1 MTNCNG
7 RMHYPMKLTS
17 LRLLPLAIVLLLA
30 FSGCAG
36 KAFRDGK
43 QALLEGEYDESV
55 ADFQRAAKKK
65 PEKHEYRLY
74 LQRAKI
80 QSALFHLHKG
90 RQMRSAGDLDG
101 ALQEFQLAV
110 IFDPS
115 LEGAAQEAVATQKA
129 QQNDQYYKQAET
141 LLKNGEPEKARRMII
156 EVLAGD
162 PENRKAKSLLNE
174 IDERL
179 KLTGHRM
186 EHLFKSTKPVTLEFK
201 KTDLREVFVIL
212 SRLAGKNFILDEKI
226 PKETVD
232 LELKNINLL
241 QSFELLLNLYKLKA
255 KPLNHDTV
263 LVFPDSSDKAKQYDD
278 YKIKTYYLSHISAK
292 HAVNLLR
299 TMLKIKDIFVHEELN
314 ALVFRER
321 PEVIQLAE
329 QIIAATDRA
338 DSEVLFEL
346 ELIEVNHS
354 DVLVF
359 GPSLNPNSVSLGMAK
374 GSNIVASGLSAGD
387 ATTNLVE
394 SFSSLETLYTLPTV
408 VFDFQKTQ
416 GGSEILS
423 TPKIRVKNRG
433 KAKVHVGTREPVI
446 TVTTTGETS
455 TDSIQYVD
463 VGVKLDIEPQIQL
476 NNTVVTNLSLEVS
489 SVTEKNTTA
498 NGSLALSISTTNA
511 QTLLTL
517 KNGERTVIGGLI
529 RDDNTK
535 TRKIIPLLGDLPL
548 IGRLFTNHNKDKKK
562 REILLSITPH
572 ILQNVDLPDASLT
585 DLWSGSEGE
594 LKAAANFASFL
605 TPMDPA
611 EEEESL
617 SEEKT
622 VSPAGEAP
630 AETAEAP
637 EAPPVPDEEQS
648 LIEVESVE
656 EPVLPT
662 LSESGQ
668 PSFLLTAPR
677 SVTVGDTFEVVVGIT
692 GATDLHS
699 ASMNFSCN
707 GDRVEVLEISQGDFL
722 GKGGE
727 QTRFSARQGPETR
740 DYAIAFNLP
749 ESQAGA
755 SGDGTLAKLLCKAT
769 HAGQVLLG
777 IEGTDFLDSQGRP
790 MTLPAR
796 KLLFNVE

>member
-1 MTNCNG
+1 
-7 RMHYPMKLTS
+7 
-17 LRLLPLAIVLLLA
+17 LLLA
-30 FSGCAG
+30 LSGCAA

-43 QALLEGEYDESV
+43 QALLEGEYDDSV
-55 ADFQRAAKKK
+55 AYLQRAAQKR
-65 PEKHEYRLY
+65 PESHEYRMY

-80 QSALFHLHKG
+80 QTALFHLHQG
-90 RQMRSAGDLDG
+90 RQLRSAGDFDR

-110 IFDPS
+110 VLDPS
-115 LEGAAQEAVATQKA
+115 LEAAVQEALATQKA
-129 QQNDQYYKQAET
+129 QQSAKDYKQAET
-141 LLKNGEPEKARRMII
+141 LLKNGELENARRMINEI
-156 EVLAGD
+156 LAGD
-162 PENRKAKSLLNE
+162 PGNQKAKNLLKE

-179 KLTGHRM
+179 KITGHRL
-186 EHLFKSTKPVTLEFK
+186 EHLFNSTKPVSLEFK
-201 KTDLREVFVIL
+201 RTDLREAFEIL

-226 PKETVD
+226 PKEMVD
-232 LELKNINLL
+232 LELKNITLL

-255 KPLNHDTV
+255 KPLNDKTV
-263 LVFPDSSDKAKQYDD
+263 LVFPDSTDKAKQFDD
-278 YKIKTYYLSHISAK
+278 YKIKTCYLSHISAK
-292 HAVNLLR
+292 QAVNLLR

-394 SFSSLETLYTLPTV
+394 SFSSLDALYTLPTV
-408 VFDFQKTQ
+408 VFDFQKTL
-416 GGSEILS
+416 GDSEVLS

-455 TDSIQYVD
+455 TDNIQYVD

-476 NNTVVTNLSLEVS
+476 DNTVVTNLSLEVS
-489 SVTEKNTTA
+489 SVTTRNTTA

-535 TRKIIPLLGDLPL
+535 TRKIIPLLGNLPL

-594 LKAAANFASFL
+594 LKTAANFAAFL
-605 TPMDPA
+605 TPMEPVA
-611 EEEESL
+611 EEEEAPESP
-617 SEEKT
+617 SEEKM
-622 VSPAGEAP
+622 V
-630 AETAEAP
+630 EAP
-637 EAPPVPDEEQS
+637 EVPPVPGEAQPP
-648 LIEVESVE
+648 IQVESVE
-656 EPVLPT
+656 EPELPT
-662 LSESGQ
+662 LSGSGR

-677 SVTVGDTFEVVVGIT
+677 TVAVGDTFEVVVGIT
-692 GATDLHS
+692 GATDLRS
-699 ASMNFSCN
+699 ASMTLSSN
-707 GDRVEVLEISQGDFL
+707 GDRVEVLGITQGGFL

-727 QTRFSARQGPETR
+727 KTHFSARQSPENR
-740 DYAIAFNLP
+740 GYAIDYNLP

-755 SGDGTLAKLLCKAT
+755 SGDGSLAKLQCKAT
-769 HAGQVLLG
+769 QAGQVLLG
-777 IEGTDFLDSQGRP
+777 IAGDNFQDSQGRP
-790 MTLPAR
+790 ITVPAR
-796 KLLFNVE
+796 KVLFNIE

>member
-1 MTNCNG
+1 M
-7 RMHYPMKLTS
+7 RLTS
-17 LRLLPLAIVLLLA
+17 LRLLPLVIVLLLA
-30 FSGCAG
+30 LSGCAA

-43 QALLEGEYDESV
+43 QALLEGEYDDSV
-55 ADFQRAAKKK
+55 AYLQRAAQKR
-65 PEKHEYRLY
+65 PESHEYRMY

-80 QSALFHLHKG
+80 QTALFHLHQG
-90 RQMRSAGDLDG
+90 RQLRSAGDFDR

-110 IFDPS
+110 VLDPS
-115 LEGAAQEAVATQKA
+115 LEAAVQEALSTQKA
-129 QQNDQYYKQAET
+129 QQSDKDYKQAET
-141 LLKNGEPEKARRMII
+141 LLKNGELENARRMIN

-162 PENRKAKSLLNE
+162 PGNQKAKNLLKE

-179 KLTGHRM
+179 KLTGHRL
-186 EHLFKSTKPVTLEFK
+186 EHLFNSTKPVSLEFK
-201 KTDLREVFVIL
+201 KTDLREAFEIL

-226 PKETVD
+226 PKEMVD
-232 LELKNINLL
+232 LELKNITLL

-255 KPLNHDTV
+255 KPLNDKTV

-292 HAVNLLR
+292 QAVNLLR

-394 SFSSLETLYTLPTV
+394 SFSSLDALYTLPTV
-408 VFDFQKTQ
+408 VFDFQKTL
-416 GGSEILS
+416 GDSEVLS

-455 TDSIQYVD
+455 TDNIQYVD

-476 NNTVVTNLSLEVS
+476 DNTVVTNLSLEVS
-489 SVTEKNTTA
+489 SVTDKNTTA

-535 TRKIIPLLGDLPL
+535 TRKIIPLLGNLPL

-594 LKAAANFASFL
+594 LKTAANFASFL
-605 TPMDPA
+605 TPMEPA
-611 EEEESL
+611 EEEKSPESP

-630 AETAEAP
+630 AETVEAP
-637 EAPPVPDEEQS
+637 EVPPVPGEAQP
-648 LIEVESVE
+648 LIQVESVE
-656 EPVLPT
+656 EPELPT
-662 LSESGQ
+662 ISGSGQ

-677 SVTVGDTFEVVVGIT
+677 SVAVGDTFEVVVGIT
-692 GATDLHS
+692 GATDLRS
-699 ASMNFSCN
+699 ASMNLSCN
-707 GDRVEVLEISQGDFL
+707 GDRVEVLGITQGDFL

-727 QTRFSARQGPETR
+727 KTHFSARQSPENR
-740 DYAIAFNLP
+740 GYAIDYNLP

-755 SGDGTLAKLLCKAT
+755 SGDGSLAKLQCKAT
-769 HAGQVLLG
+769 QAGQVLLG
-777 IEGTDFLDSQGRP
+777 IAGDNFQDSQGRP
-790 MTLPAR
+790 ITVPAR
-796 KLLFNVE
+796 KVLFNIE